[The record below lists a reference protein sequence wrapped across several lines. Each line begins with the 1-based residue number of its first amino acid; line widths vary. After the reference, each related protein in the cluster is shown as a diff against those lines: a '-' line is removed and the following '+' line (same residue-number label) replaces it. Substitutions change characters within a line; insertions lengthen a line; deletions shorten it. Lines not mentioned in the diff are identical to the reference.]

1 MLFHKLSV
9 ECRGHWT
16 LPGINNDQFN
26 DHHTKIKDMNVAA
39 VEKIVNMK
47 FHVFFSKDLFVSL
60 YQVEE
65 PFEIQLFVFE
75 TS

>member
-1 MLFHKLSV
+1 
-9 ECRGHWT
+9 
-16 LPGINNDQFN
+16 
-26 DHHTKIKDMNVAA
+26 MNVAA